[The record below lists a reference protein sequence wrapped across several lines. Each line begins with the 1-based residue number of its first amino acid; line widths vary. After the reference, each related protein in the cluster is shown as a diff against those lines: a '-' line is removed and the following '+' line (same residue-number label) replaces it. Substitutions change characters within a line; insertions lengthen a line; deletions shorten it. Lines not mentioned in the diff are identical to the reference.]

1 MDISTAVVLA
11 AGEGRRLRPLTR
23 YRPKPMLPAANRPI
37 LEYVLDALVNA
48 GVADLH
54 VVVGYHRDRVQDHF
68 GSRYRGVPIAYHVQE
83 KQLGSGHALLQA
95 RDAIESDFLVV
106 NGDEVVATEMVEAVM
121 AGHTIEEIAS
131 LAVIESEAA
140 PQYGA
145 VELDEGMVVALEEK
159 PDDRTHRLMN
169 AGIYAF
175 GPSVFEEADRTPR
188 ESGELA
194 LTDTISRLVDHGE
207 RVRGVRTG
215 GLRTEATY
223 PWDLPELASDL
234 LDAGIIDE
242 PEHDP
247 GVYLADSASIHPT
260 AVLNAP
266 VVIGADT
273 VVEAHAVV
281 GPDVALGRNTTVESG
296 AVVEGSVLDDDS
308 RIGPNATFA
317 DSVTG
322 QAVAIGAGVTVPRG
336 PGDVRVGNRIY
347 EDERL
352 GCVAADRARIG
363 GGATIEPGSLIGPD
377 ATLGL
382 GVYVSGNVDADE
394 EVRR

>member
-48 GVADLH
+48 GVEDLH

-68 GSRYRGVPIAYHVQE
+68 GSRYRGQSITYHVQE

-95 RDAIESDFLVV
+95 REAIDSDFLVV

-121 AGHTIEEIAS
+121 DGHTIEEIAS
-131 LAVIESEAA
+131 LAVIESEDA

-145 VELDEGMVVALEEK
+145 VKLDGELVVSLEEK
-159 PDDRTHRLMN
+159 PADRTHRLMN

-175 GPSVFEEADRTPR
+175 GPSFFDEADRTPR

-194 LTDTISRLVDHGE
+194 LTDTITRLVDHGE

-223 PWDLPELASDL
+223 PWDLPQLASNL
-234 LDAGIIDE
+234 LNAGIIDE

-247 GVYLADSASIHPT
+247 GIYIAESASIHSD

-266 VVIGADT
+266 VVVGADA
-273 VVEAHAVV
+273 VVEANAVV
-281 GPDVALGRNTTVESG
+281 GPNVALGRNTTVESG

-308 RIGPNATFA
+308 RIGPNATFV

-322 QAVAIGAGVTVPRG
+322 QAVRIGAGVTVPRG
-336 PGDVRVGNRIY
+336 PGDVRVGNSIH

-352 GCVAADRARIG
+352 GCVAADRARID

-377 ATLGL
+377 ARIGL
-382 GVYVSGNVDADE
+382 GVYVSGNVDADA